1 MALAQIAP
9 LAGNGPALN
18 LDAAINATFGDED
31 ADGDLFLG
39 NGSGEQEEL
48 AADVIC
54 WIPDFGQ
61 MIPHLSL
68 PIHDCINAAAK
79 TLALKYIT
87 AYNYYMLIN
96 GGFSWSN
103 NLDLCAKIAYMRAL
117 IVSKGVSDHTALA
130 ATKNCIYSLFQ
141 RGPYSLS
148 AILLANPT
156 VIQACVTATN
166 QANARAVN
174 GQVATAAN
182 LTFDEVNDYLN
193 RGNQVNPAESTVFK
207 VLDNASAAHLRKIFV
222 DLACIVAWYFRA
234 TGHHYNQD
242 ADERIGRVWK
252 GCIHADQQTDCGM
265 QWIHV
270 CRHIFKCVFPIDL
283 ENFWNAQAEQFHCSR
298 PLILRL
304 STFPAGSAA
313 YGAVIKGYDDIT
325 TVFPMFEQRFA
336 DVSRAIVGV
345 KNIMSDYNN
354 PLRKMGLS
362 INASYYGQQ
371 RIALDESLLS
381 SCAATI
387 LACLDSFTERNPL
400 SKSKALQRAGNGAPI
415 TGAVIGKALLALSNS
430 DDYNRTLLAIA
441 Q

>member
-1 MALAQIAP
+1 MALASVTP
-9 LAGNGPALN
+9 LGVQGAAAN

-48 AADVIC
+48 SPDIIC
-54 WIPDFGQ
+54 WIPDLDGQ
-61 MIPHLSL
+61 ILNLSL
-68 PIHDCINAAAK
+68 PIHDCINPAAK
-79 TLALKYIT
+79 TMALKYIT

-96 GGFSWSN
+96 GEFSWSN
-103 NLDLCAKIAYMRAL
+103 DLDLCAKIAYMRAL
-117 IVSKGVSDHTALA
+117 IVSKGVSDHTAIP
-130 ATKNCIYSLFQ
+130 ATKNCMYTLFQ
-141 RGPYSLS
+141 PGPYSLA
-148 AILLANPT
+148 AILLATPR
-156 VIQACVTATN
+156 VMDDCIIHTN
-166 QANARAVN
+166 AAYAAVGNQRITDRDALTFAEVNAYLRRNGAVN
-174 GQVATAAN
+174 Q
-182 LTFDEVNDYLN
+182 
-193 RGNQVNPAESTVFK
+193 AESTVFK
-207 VLDNASAAHLRKIFV
+207 VLDNATAARLRKIFV
-222 DLACIVAWYFRA
+222 DLACITAWYYRA

-242 ADERIGRVWK
+242 ADERLGRVWK
-252 GCIHADQQTDCGM
+252 GCIHADQQTDCGI
-265 QWIHV
+265 QWVHV
-270 CRHIFKCVFPIDL
+270 CRSIFRCVFPIDL

-313 YGAVIKGYDDIT
+313 FGAVIKGYDDIT
-325 TVFPMFEQRFA
+325 TVFPMFDDRFA
-336 DVSRAIVGV
+336 DVGRAITNV
-345 KNIMSDYNN
+345 KQVMSDQNN

-371 RIALDESLLS
+371 RIAIDESVLS

-430 DDYNRTLLAIA
+430 DDYNRTLLAIR